1 MRQIHSTAI
10 VSPKAELADDVV
22 VGPYT
27 IIEDG
32 VIIGKGTKIASS
44 VLLATGA
51 VIGENVS
58 ISHGAVIGTPPQDL
72 KFGGEKTRAV
82 IGNNTVVR
90 EYVTINRG
98 TKAHGEAS
106 VGTNCFIMAY
116 AHVAHDCIIGNN
128 VIMANSVNLAG
139 HVEVEDFAI
148 IGGVVPV
155 YNVKGVDKSG
165 IKFSGEA
172 LAGIF
177 LGKIKKWND
186 PALVALNPGTSLPD
200 DTIVVVHRSDGS
212 GTTFLFTNYLSKV
225 SPDWRS
231 RVGEGSAVKW
241 PAGVGGKGNEGVA
254 SYVQKLNGAIGYV
267 EYAYAKQNK
276 LSVGQ
281 MRNRDGNFAMPSDEA
296 FKAAAAGARWS
307 EAPGM
312 YLILTNQPGAKS
324 WPLTGASFILMH
336 KMQEDPATAK
346 EVLKFFRWVFEN
358 GEKSASELDYV
369 SMPDSVVKLIQF
381 EWKKQIKDK
390 SGKSLL

>member
-155 YNVKGVDKSG
+155 HQFVKIGAHCMVGGGFRVQQD
-165 IKFSGEA
+165 IC
-172 LAGIF
+172 
-177 LGKIKKWND
+177 
-186 PALVALNPGTSLPD
+186 PYALVGGYPLKVVGLNAIGLKRRGFAVDSIKRLEMAFKLLFFAGLNTTQAIERIQQEVDPGQEVDHILAF
-200 DTIVVVHRSDGS
+200 IARSDRG
-212 GTTFLFTNYLSKV
+212 
-225 SPDWRS
+225 
-231 RVGEGSAVKW
+231 
-241 PAGVGGKGNEGVA
+241 
-254 SYVQKLNGAIGYV
+254 I
-267 EYAYAKQNK
+267 
-276 LSVGQ
+276 
-281 MRNRDGNFAMPSDEA
+281 
-296 FKAAAAGARWS
+296 
-307 EAPGM
+307 
-312 YLILTNQPGAKS
+312 
-324 WPLTGASFILMH
+324 
-336 KMQEDPATAK
+336 
-346 EVLKFFRWVFEN
+346 
-358 GEKSASELDYV
+358 
-369 SMPDSVVKLIQF
+369 
-381 EWKKQIKDK
+381 IK
-390 SGKSLL
+390 